1 MPSILIAYSV
11 DYTSLILTAKLRGDV
26 DNDVTLFIDPDL
38 KNAFTTNA
46 VHDLQSMSSDK
57 INTTCSKVNINLT
70 LI

>member
-26 DNDVTLFIDPDL
+26 DNDVTFF

-46 VHDLQSMSSDK
+46 VPDLQSMSSDK